1 MDLWGVVVAGGGG
14 SRYGGLKQF
23 ELLAGRRVLDWSI
36 AALAPVC
43 RGVVVVVP
51 ASVLAGPL
59 HLPPQATA
67 VAGGDTRSGSV
78 RAGLDAL
85 PPAAS
90 HVLVHDAA
98 RPLVTAAV
106 VVRVRD
112 ALAAGAVAAV
122 PVVPVTDSLRTVDG
136 RPVDR
141 GGLVAVQTPQGF
153 QVDVLRSAHGAGDTA
168 TDDASLVDRLG
179 LTVVHVEGDPA
190 NMKITDPHD
199 LRIAEVLLHDR

>member
-23 ELLAGRRVLDWSI
+23 DLLAGRRVLDWSI
-36 AALAPVC
+36 AALTPVC
-43 RGVVVVVP
+43 QGVVVVVP
-51 ASVLAGPL
+51 ASALDGL
-59 HLPPQATA
+59 DLPPGVTA
-67 VAGGDTRSGSV
+67 VAGGMTRSDSV

-85 PPAAS
+85 AAGAT

-106 VVRVRD
+106 VGRVRD

-122 PVVPVTDSLRTVDG
+122 PVVPVTDSLRTVEG

-141 GGLVAVQTPQGF
+141 SGLVAVQTPQGF
-153 QVDVLRSAHGAGDTA
+153 RVDMLRSAHGEGDTA

-179 LTVVHVEGDPA
+179 LAVVHVEGVA
-190 NMKITDPHD
+190 TNMKITDPHD

>member
-1 MDLWGVVVAGGGG
+1 MDVWGVVVAGGGG

-43 RGVVVVVP
+43 QGVVVVVP
-51 ASVLAGPL
+51 APALPGL
-59 HLPPQATA
+59 DLPPGVSA
-67 VAGGDTRSGSV
+67 VVGGDTRSDSV

-85 PPAAS
+85 PPTAS

-98 RPLVTAAV
+98 RPLVTADV
-106 VVRVRD
+106 VTRVCD

-122 PVVPVTDSLRTVDG
+122 PVVPVTDSLRTVEG

-141 GGLVAVQTPQGF
+141 SGLVAVQTPQGF
-153 QVDVLRSAHGAGDTA
+153 RVDVLRTAHGAGDTA

-179 LTVVHVEGDPA
+179 LTVVHVEGDPT
-190 NMKITDPHD
+190 NMKITAPHD
-199 LRIAEVLLHDR
+199 LRMAEVLLHDR

>member
-1 MDLWGVVVAGGGG
+1 MDVWGVVVAGGGG

-51 ASVLAGPL
+51 AAVLDQL
-59 HLPPQATA
+59 QLPMDVVG
-67 VAGGDTRSGSV
+67 VAGGHTRSDSV

-85 PPAAS
+85 PVSAS

-98 RPLVTAAV
+98 RPLVTAEV
-106 VVRVRD
+106 VGRVRD
-112 ALAAGAVAAV
+112 ALAGGAVAAV
-122 PVVPVTDSLRTVDG
+122 PVMPVTDSLRMMEG
-136 RPVDR
+136 RAVDR
-141 GGLVAVQTPQGF
+141 SGLVAVQTPQGF
-153 QVDVLRSAHGAGDTA
+153 RVDVLRLAHSEGDTA

-179 LTVVHVEGDPA
+179 LTVVHVEGDPT

>member
-23 ELLAGRRVLDWSI
+23 EPLAGRRVLDWSI

-43 RGVVVVVP
+43 RGMVVVVP
-51 ASVLAGPL
+51 ASAPARL
-59 HLPPQATA
+59 HLPSGVTA
-67 VAGGDTRSGSV
+67 VAGGDTRSHSV

-98 RPLVTAAV
+98 RPLVTADV
-106 VVRVRD
+106 VARVVD

-122 PVVPVTDSLRTVDG
+122 PVVPVTDSLRTVEG

-141 GGLVAVQTPQGF
+141 SGLVAVQTPQGF
-153 QVDVLRSAHGAGDTA
+153 RVDVLRSAHDAGDTA

-190 NMKITDPHD
+190 NVKITDPHD

>member
-23 ELLAGRRVLDWSI
+23 ELLAGRRVLDWSL

-51 ASVLAGPL
+51 PSVLADL
-59 HLPPQATA
+59 ALPADVTG
-67 VAGGDTRSGSV
+67 VAGGGTRSDSV
-78 RAGLDAL
+78 RAGLVAL
-85 PPAAS
+85 PPTAT

-98 RPLVTAAV
+98 RPLVTAEV
-106 VVRVRD
+106 VGRVCD

-122 PVVPVTDSLRTVDG
+122 PVVPVTDSLRTVEG
-136 RPVDR
+136 RPVER
-141 GGLVAVQTPQGF
+141 AGLVAVQTPQGF
-153 QVDVLRSAHGAGDTA
+153 RVEVLRAAHAGGDAA

-179 LTVVHVEGDPA
+179 LTVVHVEGDPT
-190 NMKITDPHD
+190 NMKITAPHD
-199 LRIAEVLLHDR
+199 LRTAEVLLHDR

>member
-23 ELLAGRRVLDWSI
+23 DLLAGRRVLDWSV
-36 AALAPVC
+36 AALRPVC

-51 ASVLAGPL
+51 VSALAGL
-59 HLPPQATA
+59 QLPPGLTG

-85 PPAAS
+85 PAAAS

-98 RPLVTAAV
+98 RPLVTAEV
-106 VVRVRD
+106 VARVRD
-112 ALAAGAVAAV
+112 ALVAGAVAAV
-122 PVVPVTDSLRTVDG
+122 PVVPVTDSLRTVEG

-153 QVDVLRSAHGAGDTA
+153 RVDVLRAAHGEGDTA
-168 TDDASLVDRLG
+168 TDDASLVDQLG
-179 LTVVHVEGDPA
+179 LPVVHVQGDPA
-190 NMKITDPHD
+190 NMKITDPQD

>member
-1 MDLWGVVVAGGGG
+1 MDVWGVVVAGGGG
-14 SRYGGLKQF
+14 SRYGGPKQF

-36 AALAPVC
+36 AALTPVC
-43 RGVVVVVP
+43 GGVVVVVP
-51 ASVLAGPL
+51 APVLAGL
-59 HLPPQATA
+59 HLPPGVIA
-67 VAGGDTRSGSV
+67 VAGGHTRSDSV
-78 RAGLDAL
+78 RAGLGAL
-85 PPAAS
+85 PAEAS

-98 RPLVTAAV
+98 RPLATVEV
-106 VVRVRD
+106 VARVCD

-122 PVVPVTDSLRTVDG
+122 PVVPVTDSLRTVEG

-153 QVDVLRSAHGAGDTA
+153 RVDVLRTAHGSGDTA
-168 TDDASLVDRLG
+168 TDDATLVDRLG

-190 NMKITDPHD
+190 NMKITAPHD

>member
-51 ASVLAGPL
+51 APVLDQCQ
-59 HLPPQATA
+59 LPAAVTG
-67 VAGGDTRSGSV
+67 VAGGHTRSDSV

-85 PPAAS
+85 PASAS

-106 VVRVRD
+106 VARVRD
-112 ALAAGAVAAV
+112 ALVAGAVAAV
-122 PVVPVTDSLRTVDG
+122 PVVPVTDSLRSVEG
-136 RPVDR
+136 RAVDR
-141 GGLVAVQTPQGF
+141 SGLVAVQTPQGF
-153 QVDVLRSAHGAGDTA
+153 RLDVLRSAHGAGDTA